1 MADLGTLTTREP
13 ERYIIRNVPIWD
25 QRPGTVWLSKDVSG
39 ILSGTVQEESPPESS
54 TYVAKAGVLVG
65 LLWRPTLR
73 LIATT
78 VSAVDGAY
86 SFSGLDTTATGLYV
100 AVALDDAATP
110 VWNVATAD
118 LLTPV

>member
-13 ERYIIRNVPIWD
+13 ERYLMRNVPIWD
-25 QRPGTVWLSKDVSG
+25 QRPGICWITKNVSG
-39 ILSGTVQEESPPESS
+39 TLSGTVQEESPAESG
-54 TYVAKAGVLVG
+54 TYIAKSGVLVG

-78 VSAVDGAY
+78 TSAGDGTY

-110 VWNVATAD
+110 VWNVAAAD
-118 LLTPV
+118 SLTPV